1 MKAGERPS
9 APFLLRLLGAR
20 GVAVI
25 AALCLGR
32 KKHDVVGWF
41 ESKFI
46 CIGLTFSRALVQYF
60 WADAGSSFKPS
71 GQGI

>member
-25 AALCLGR
+25 AAMCLGR
-32 KKHDVVGWF
+32 
-41 ESKFI
+41 
-46 CIGLTFSRALVQYF
+46 
-60 WADAGSSFKPS
+60 
-71 GQGI
+71 